1 MGSSGPARFPAS
13 LVHCSGLGRFFPVTA
28 FFVTPN
34 VHGVMLC
41 IYNGDAVFD
50 WDEDNLRK
58 IGGHRIKRGDVEFAL
73 SNGPIL
79 IYEQNVG
86 GELRFVYYGE
96 TDAGRLLAV
105 VLTERDG
112 RIRVVTAYK
121 LDAGQKKDY
130 FARRLRGE

>member
-1 MGSSGPARFPAS
+1 
-13 LVHCSGLGRFFPVTA
+13 
-28 FFVTPN
+28 
-34 VHGVMLC
+34 MLC

-50 WDEDNLRK
+50 WDESNLRK
-58 IGGHRIKRGDVEFAL
+58 IRAHRLKRADVEYAL
-73 SNGPIL
+73 ANGPIL

-105 VLTERDG
+105 VLTEREG

-121 LDAGQKKDY
+121 LDEIGRASCRERVMILVVWQSFNKK
-130 FARRLRGE
+130 AKET